1 MPTDAPDHPTSHV
14 AALRSA
20 LDQGTMRQVHR
31 LVNSMHPAEVASL
44 LESLPPTQREVV
56 WELVDPE
63 LEGEVLSS
71 STRKSAPADRRDG
84 C

>member
-1 MPTDAPDHPTSHV
+1 MNAEIQTRRPTRLE
-14 AALRSA
+14 ALKRA

-63 LEGEVLSS
+63 LEG
-71 STRKSAPADRRDG
+71 RRPRRTQRGGSRRPDP
-84 C
+84 